1 MWHFTRVFILSAA
14 LAFTAATSATAQS
27 EAEENAS
34 CMGLGASFYG
44 QFAPQQMGF
53 VAQFVIDQADIT
65 GEVPGETF
73 SEFAGEKEG
82 GSIPSPCG
90 TRLE

>member
-1 MWHFTRVFILSAA
+1 MWHSTRVLILSTA
-14 LAFTAATSATAQS
+14 LVFTAATSATAQS
-27 EAEENAS
+27 ESEENAS

-53 VAQFVIDQADIT
+53 VAQFVIDQAIAT
-65 GEVPGETF
+65 GEAPGETF
-73 SEFAGEKEG
+73 SEFGAEKEG

>member
-1 MWHFTRVFILSAA
+1 MWHSTRLLIVSTAV
-14 LAFTAATSATAQS
+14 AFTIATSATAQS
-27 EAEENAS
+27 ESEENAS

-53 VAQFVIDQADIT
+53 VAQFVIGQAWMAD
-65 GEVPGETF
+65 EAPGETF